1 MAPTLQHN
9 RRPSIQVGGRS
20 QIGASALSLSE
31 TIAARIEA
39 EACQPP
45 RDVGI
50 PVTQWS
56 AALLGTHVRAQGIEV
71 SNRSVS
77 RILHDADLQ
86 PHRQKMWLI
95 SHDEEFRA
103 KRDDVLHLYY

>member
-1 MAPTLQHN
+1 MAPALQHN
-9 RRPSIQVGGRS
+9 RRSSFQAGGRPTT
-20 QIGASALSLSE
+20 GTPAFSLSE
-31 TIAARIEA
+31 ADAARIEA

-45 RDVGI
+45 RTVGI
-50 PVTQWS
+50 PVTHWS
-56 AALLGTHVRAQGIEV
+56 AALLGAYVRGQGIKIGD
-71 SNRSVS
+71 RSVS

-103 KRDDVLHLYY
+103 KRDDVLHLY